1 MSDDTNPKDRL
12 GVLKVPLDL
21 VPMAGVIY
29 EALAFAEGAI
39 KYGEFNWRNKAVR
52 RRVYLA
58 AILRHTIAALAG
70 EDLDPDSGLPH
81 EAKIRAC
88 CGIILDAKECGNLID
103 DRFEKDSAA
112 KLLNQM
118 TSGSYHKKAA
128 KLTRTPAR
136 TLGELARRANKKT
149 PAPKRRG

>member
-58 AILRHTIAALAG
+58 AILHAWWRGLGFGGALTILYAALYGILRSEQNALLLGSLLLFLALAG
-70 EDLDPDSGLPH
+70 LMLGTR
-81 EAKIRAC
+81 KIDWYRLGKSSTA
-88 CGIILDAKECGNLID
+88 E
-103 DRFEKDSAA
+103 SA
-112 KLLNQM
+112 
-118 TSGSYHKKAA
+118 
-128 KLTRTPAR
+128 
-136 TLGELARRANKKT
+136 
-149 PAPKRRG
+149 